1 MRQPIERAKQQI
13 AERVASEMVA
23 RDSASQSLGMQVKEV
38 RPGYARLTLIVRPDM
53 LNGHA
58 ICHGGVIFSLAD
70 SAFAFACNSRNQN
83 TVASGCSID
92 FLAPAKAGD
101 ELSAEALER
110 ALLGRIGVYDV
121 TITNAEGRTIALF
134 RGRSYRVTGEV
145 IPSS

>member
-1 MRQPIERAKQQI
+1 MRQPIERDKQQI
-13 AERVASEMVA
+13 AERVAGEMFA

-70 SAFAFACNSRNQN
+70 SAFAFACNSHNQN

-101 ELSAEALER
+101 ELSAEAVES

-121 TITNAEGRTIALF
+121 TVTNSEGRTIALF
-134 RGRSYRVTGEV
+134 RGRSYRVTGAV
-145 IPSS
+145 IASP

>member
-1 MRQPIERAKQQI
+1 MRQPIERDKQQV
-13 AERVASEMVA
+13 AERVAVEMFA

-58 ICHGGVIFSLAD
+58 ICHGGIIFSLAD
-70 SAFAFACNSRNQN
+70 SAFAFACNSHNQN

-101 ELSAEALER
+101 ELSAEAVER

-121 TITNAEGRTIALF
+121 TVTNAEGRTIALF

-145 IPSS
+145 IPSP

>member
-1 MRQPIERAKQQI
+1 MRQPIERDKQQI
-13 AERVASEMVA
+13 AERVAGEMFA

-70 SAFAFACNSRNQN
+70 SAFAFACNSHNQN

-101 ELSAEALER
+101 ELSAEAVER

-121 TITNAEGRTIALF
+121 TVTNSEGRTIALF

-145 IPSS
+145 IPSP

>member
-1 MRQPIERAKQQI
+1 MRQPIERDKQQI
-13 AERVASEMVA
+13 AERVAGEMFA
-23 RDSASQSLGMQVKEV
+23 RDSASQALGMQVKEV

-70 SAFAFACNSRNQN
+70 SAFAFACNSHNQN

-101 ELSAEALER
+101 ELSAEAVER

-121 TITNAEGRTIALF
+121 TVTNSEGRTIALF
-134 RGRSYRVTGEV
+134 RGRSYRVTGAV
-145 IPSS
+145 IPSP

>member
-1 MRQPIERAKQQI
+1 MRQPIERDKQQI
-13 AERVASEMVA
+13 AERVAGEMFA

-70 SAFAFACNSRNQN
+70 SAFAFACNSHNQN

-101 ELSAEALER
+101 ELSAEAVES

-121 TITNAEGRTIALF
+121 TVTNSEGRTIALF

>member
-1 MRQPIERAKQQI
+1 MRQPIERDKQQI

-70 SAFAFACNSRNQN
+70 SAFAFACNSHNQN

-92 FLAPAKAGD
+92 FLVPAKAGD
-101 ELSAEALER
+101 ELSAEAVER

-121 TITNAEGRTIALF
+121 TVTNSEGRTIALF

>member
-1 MRQPIERAKQQI
+1 MRQQIAGDEQQL
-13 AERVASEMVA
+13 AERVASAMFA
-23 RDSASQSLGMQVKEV
+23 RDAASQSLGMQVKEV
-38 RPGYARLTLIVRPDM
+38 QPGYARLTLVVRPDM

-58 ICHGGVIFSLAD
+58 ICHGGIVFTLAD
-70 SAFAFACNSRNQN
+70 SAFAFAGNSRNQN

-101 ELSAEALER
+101 ELTAEAVER

-121 TITNAEGRTIALF
+121 TVTNQERRTIALF

-145 IPSS
+145 IPPS

>member
-1 MRQPIERAKQQI
+1 MRQPIERDKQQI
-13 AERVASEMVA
+13 AERVADEMFA
-23 RDSASQSLGMQVKEV
+23 RDSASQSLGMQVKAV

-70 SAFAFACNSRNQN
+70 SAFAFACNSHNQN

-92 FLAPAKAGD
+92 FLVPAKAGD
-101 ELSAEALER
+101 ELSAEAVER

-121 TITNAEGRTIALF
+121 TVTNSEGRTIALF

>member
-1 MRQPIERAKQQI
+1 MRQPIERDKQQI
-13 AERVASEMVA
+13 AERVAVEMFA

-58 ICHGGVIFSLAD
+58 ICHGGIIFSLAD
-70 SAFAFACNSRNQN
+70 SAFAFACNSHNQN

-101 ELSAEALER
+101 ELSAEAVER

-121 TITNAEGRTIALF
+121 TVTNSEGRTIALF

>member
-1 MRQPIERAKQQI
+1 MSQQIEPDEQQI
-13 AERVASEMVA
+13 AERVAIAMFA
-23 RDSASQSLGMQVKEV
+23 RDSASQSLGIEVKEV
-38 RPGYARLTLIVRPDM
+38 RPGYARLGLIVRPEM

-58 ICHGGVIFSLAD
+58 ICHGGVVFTLAD

-92 FLAPAKAGD
+92 FLAPAKASD
-101 ELSAEALER
+101 ELTAEAAER

-121 TITNAEGRTIALF
+121 TVTNQEGRTIALF

-145 IPSS
+145 ISSS

>member
-1 MRQPIERAKQQI
+1 MRQPIERDKQQS
-13 AERVASEMVA
+13 AERVAGEMFA
-23 RDSASQSLGMQVKEV
+23 RDFASQSLGMQVKEV

-70 SAFAFACNSRNQN
+70 SAFAFACNSHNQN

-101 ELSAEALER
+101 ELSAEAVER

-121 TITNAEGRTIALF
+121 TVTNAEGRTIALF

>member
-1 MRQPIERAKQQI
+1 MRQPIERDKQQI
-13 AERVASEMVA
+13 AERVAGEMFA

-70 SAFAFACNSRNQN
+70 SAFAFACNSHNQN
-83 TVASGCSID
+83 AVASGCSID

-101 ELSAEALER
+101 ELSAEAVER

-145 IPSS
+145 IASS

>member
-121 TITNAEGRTIALF
+121 TVTNSEGRTIALF

>member
-1 MRQPIERAKQQI
+1 MRQPIERDKQQI
-13 AERVASEMVA
+13 AERVAGEMFA

-38 RPGYARLTLIVRPDM
+38 RSGYARLTLIVRPDM

-101 ELSAEALER
+101 ELSAEAVER

-121 TITNAEGRTIALF
+121 TVTNSEGRTIALF
-134 RGRSYRVTGEV
+134 RGRSYRITGEV

>member
-1 MRQPIERAKQQI
+1 MRQPIERDKQQI
-13 AERVASEMVA
+13 AERVAVEMFA

-58 ICHGGVIFSLAD
+58 ICHGGIIFSLAD
-70 SAFAFACNSRNQN
+70 SAFAFACNSHNQN
-83 TVASGCSID
+83 AVASGCSID

-101 ELSAEALER
+101 ELSAEAVER

-121 TITNAEGRTIALF
+121 TVTNSEGRTIALF

>member
-1 MRQPIERAKQQI
+1 MRQPIERDKQQI

-121 TITNAEGRTIALF
+121 TVTNSEGRTIALF

>member
-1 MRQPIERAKQQI
+1 MRQPIDRDDQQI
-13 AERVASEMVA
+13 AEQVATEMFA

-38 RPGYARLTLIVRPDM
+38 RPGYARLTLVVRPDM

-70 SAFAFACNSRNQN
+70 SAFAVACNSHNQN

-92 FLAPAKAGD
+92 FLVPARAGD
-101 ELSAEALER
+101 ELSAEAVER
-110 ALLGRIGVYDV
+110 ALLGRIGIYDV
-121 TITNAEGRTIALF
+121 TVTNSANRTIALF

>member
-1 MRQPIERAKQQI
+1 MRQPIERDKQQI
-13 AERVASEMVA
+13 AERVAGEMFA

-38 RPGYARLTLIVRPDM
+38 RPGYARLTLIVRSDM

-70 SAFAFACNSRNQN
+70 SAFAFACNSHNQN

-101 ELSAEALER
+101 ELSAEAVER

-121 TITNAEGRTIALF
+121 TVTNSEGRTIALF

-145 IPSS
+145 IPSP

>member
-1 MRQPIERAKQQI
+1 MRQQIMGNEQQV
-13 AERVASEMVA
+13 AERVAAVMFA
-23 RDSASQSLGMQVKEV
+23 RDAASQSLGMQVKKV
-38 RPGYARLTLIVRPDM
+38 QPGYARLTLVIRPDM

-58 ICHGGVIFSLAD
+58 ICHGGIVFTLAD

-101 ELSAEALER
+101 ELTAEAAER

-121 TITNAEGRTIALF
+121 TVTDQEGRTIALF

-145 IPSS
+145 IPPT

>member
-1 MRQPIERAKQQI
+1 MKQPIERDEQQI
-13 AERVASEMVA
+13 AEQVATEMFA

-70 SAFAFACNSRNQN
+70 SAFAIACNSHNQN

-92 FLAPAKAGD
+92 FLVPARAGD
-101 ELSAEALER
+101 ELSAEAIER
-110 ALLGRIGVYDV
+110 ALLGRIGIYDV
-121 TITNAEGRTIALF
+121 TVTNSADRTIALF

>member
-1 MRQPIERAKQQI
+1 MRQPIERDKQQI
-13 AERVASEMVA
+13 AERVADEMFA
-23 RDSASQSLGMQVKEV
+23 RDSASQSLGMQVKAV

-70 SAFAFACNSRNQN
+70 SAFAFACNSHNQN

-121 TITNAEGRTIALF
+121 TVTNSEGRPIALF

>member
-1 MRQPIERAKQQI
+1 MRQPIERDKQQI
-13 AERVASEMVA
+13 AERVAGEMFA

-70 SAFAFACNSRNQN
+70 SAFAFACNSHNQN

-101 ELSAEALER
+101 ELSAEAVER

-121 TITNAEGRTIALF
+121 TVTNAEGRTIALF

-145 IPSS
+145 IPSP

>member
-1 MRQPIERAKQQI
+1 MRQPIERDKQQI
-13 AERVASEMVA
+13 AERVAGEMFA

-70 SAFAFACNSRNQN
+70 SAFAFACNSHNQN
-83 TVASGCSID
+83 AVASGCSID

-101 ELSAEALER
+101 ELSAEAVER

-121 TITNAEGRTIALF
+121 TVTNQEGRVIALF

>member
-1 MRQPIERAKQQI
+1 MRQPIERDKQQI
-13 AERVASEMVA
+13 AERVADEMFA
-23 RDSASQSLGMQVKEV
+23 RDSASQSLGMQVKAV

-121 TITNAEGRTIALF
+121 TVTNSEGRTIALF